1 MLNNTDISVVQGNY
15 TSYIK
20 ISLFVVYDF
29 RWDIVASLDD
39 IDGIDDHH
47 YLNILFIIEIYFMS
61 ARQVWVSTIA
71 KQGMDKYRKKKK
83 KKIF

>member
-1 MLNNTDISVVQGNY
+1 
-15 TSYIK
+15 
-20 ISLFVVYDF
+20 
-29 RWDIVASLDD
+29 LDD

-83 KKIF
+83 KKKKKKLFKL

>member
-1 MLNNTDISVVQGNY
+1 
-15 TSYIK
+15 
-20 ISLFVVYDF
+20 
-29 RWDIVASLDD
+29 LDD

-71 KQGMDKYRKKKK
+71 KQGMDKYREKKKK
-83 KKIF
+83 KKIV